1 MNVQVLRKVLSTS
14 RSARDAFSLAGRRT
28 AGVKWRVA
36 LTALPVPPAALVV
49 ARGNTWPPAPSPPP
63 ALATLTS
70 APERPAVYTSA
81 SFIVKLANGLSADE
95 QKAVIARNGGTETSS
110 VAALRLHTIATS
122 GDTLDA
128 TVESYQPDPQVAS
141 VEREKIRAAGAT
153 PSDPAYPDQWA
164 LPKIGWDSV
173 YGTVSPAGSATIAV
187 LDTGVDS
194 SQPDLAGRL
203 VPGYSAFT
211 GSDPN
216 SDPNGHGTW
225 LGSIA
230 AASTDNGQGI
240 AGVAYSGASIMPV
253 QVLDSTGAGQDGD
266 IISGVVWAADHNAN
280 VILMGFSN
288 PGFSQNLQD
297 AIEYAW
303 SKGAVLVAATGN
315 DGSAAAT
322 SPAGDAR
329 VMGVSATDSS
339 DSLWSGS
346 NYGANTFIAA
356 PGVDITADAVSSGT
370 TSISGTS
377 ASSAFVAGAAALL
390 QANDPSATNGA
401 IVGRL
406 ARNADPAGTQEG
418 TGNGR
423 VNLALA
429 IADTSTIEVI
439 PTGAPPAGE
448 GGPYVAGAKPTSS
461 TSVSC
466 SPSSVLAGVA
476 TTCTATVTGGAG
488 HTPTGTVAFTSSGS
502 GTFSGS
508 PCTLTTVNSTTA
520 TCLATYTPTN
530 AASTTHTITGTYSGE
545 GGSSG
550 YAGSSGT
557 FNVTVSKRSSSTSVS
572 CLSGTVLAGVGSTCT
587 ATVSDASG
595 AGASTPAG
603 TATFSPTG
611 NGSFSGTPCTLPG
624 SGSPSTCSLTST
636 PDAAA
641 NGTHNITASYG
652 GSAIHNSSGN
662 TASPFALN
670 ATRGTSTTV
679 ACSPST
685 VLAGVA
691 TICTATVTDTH
702 PAGTAS
708 APSGTVTFSTSS
720 TGTFSG
726 SPCTLTSATS
736 SSSTCSVSYTPTNAA
751 SATHTI
757 TGSYGGSSTHLASSG
772 TASVTVNKRDS
783 STTVSCASPAT
794 GGQPTTCTA
803 TVSDTSGTGASAPTG
818 TVIFASSGAGVF
830 GTTSCSLAGVTSS
843 SSNCSVTYT
852 PNTASAGTTQNI
864 TASYAG
870 STIHNGSDNTASPL
884 VLNVTRSTSTSIS
897 CSPAQ
902 VTQGASTSCTATVT
916 DTHPAGIASA
926 PTGTVTFSNPAG
938 GSFTPPSC
946 TLSSPAANS
955 GSCSVTYNA
964 TVGGSQTIKGT
975 YGMTATYSDS
985 SGTFVLDV
993 LATTGNFQA
1002 ALEGQSF
1009 GSSAWSATA
1018 VSGWAELQS
1027 IPMRVRLSGGPTSGP
1042 QTIDVTFDHAK
1053 TNGATV
1059 TAGLEDLFTFTTSS
1073 GVTFGTA
1080 PFLKINGTNDV
1091 WTYEFTVNITSST
1104 GTVNFFTRMRAGAHN
1119 FGRNSLALGCSPS
1132 LGNVQVSKPLVAAG
1146 SPHLKETKNATA
1158 TASPNGTVNYT
1169 ITYQNLSSTFAAT
1182 GVQITDTLPA
1192 DVVYNAGSCSGGCT
1206 FIDNQ
1211 TPGGGTLVW
1220 NIANVAPSAS
1230 GAFTFG
1236 GTLLSSASGTETN
1249 SVTILSAQDDADLS
1263 NNTATASTTVVNSD
1277 TTPPTVTIDS
1287 LTGSGGTDSSS
1298 PFAVLTNGGAT
1309 ITWHATENGSFTMR
1323 LAGP

>member
-1 MNVQVLRKVLSTS
+1 MNVQVIRKVLSTS

-28 AGVKWRVA
+28 AGVKWR
-36 LTALPVPPAALVV
+36 LALPAIAVLAAACVV
-49 ARGNTWPPAPSPPP
+49 ARGDNTPTAPSLTSAP
-63 ALATLTS
+63 ATLTS

-95 QKAVIARNGGTETSS
+95 QQAVIARNGGTETAS
-110 VAALRLHTIATS
+110 VAALRLHTIETS
-122 GDTLDA
+122 GGTLGQ
-128 TVESYQPDPQVAS
+128 TIQSYQSDSQVKS
-141 VEREKIRAAGAT
+141 VERDKIRSAGAA
-153 PSDPAYPDQWA
+153 PSDAAYPDQWA

-315 DGSAAAT
+315 DSSAAAT
-322 SPAGDAR
+322 YPAGDAK

-356 PGVDITADAVSSGT
+356 PGVDTTADAVSPGT
-370 TSISGTS
+370 TSIRGTS
-377 ASSAFVAGAAALL
+377 ASSACLACAAALL

-406 ARNADPAGTQEG
+406 ARNADPAGTQDE

-423 VNLALA
+423 LNLALA
-429 IADTSTIEVI
+429 IADTSTTEVI

-488 HTPTGTVAFTSSGS
+488 HTPTGTVAFTSNGS

-545 GGSSG
+545 GGNSG

-572 CLSGTVLAGVGSTCT
+572 CLPSTVLAGVGSTCT

-603 TATFSPTG
+603 TVTFSHTG
-611 NGSFSGTPCTLPG
+611 NGSFSSTTCTLASGSCSVTYTPTDSASATHNITAAYSGSTIHNISNNTASPFALTVNKRNTTTSVSCGSPVIAGQASTCTASLTDTSGTGASAPTGTVTFSTSSTGSFSGNPCTLSG
-624 SGSPSTCSLTST
+624 SGSTSTCSVSYT
-636 PDAAA
+636 PDVAA

-652 GSAIHNSSGN
+652 GSAIHNSSDN
-662 TASPFALN
+662 TASSFALN

-679 ACSPST
+679 TCSPST

-691 TICTATVTDTH
+691 TTCTATVTDTH

-720 TGTFSG
+720 TGSFSG

-736 SSSTCSVSYTPTNAA
+736 RSSTCSVSYTPTNAA

-757 TGSYGGSSTHLASSG
+757 TGNYGGSITHTSSSGTFAVTVNKRSTSTTVSCSPTTVLAGVATTCTASVSDTAGSGASTPTATVTFSTSGTGSFSGPPCPLASGSCSVTYTPPNAASTTHTITGSYGGSSTHLASSG
-772 TASVTVNKRDS
+772 AASVTVNKRDS

-794 GGQPTTCTA
+794 GGQPTTCPA

-818 TVIFASSGAGVF
+818 TVIFASSSAGVF
-830 GTTSCSLAGVTSS
+830 A
-843 SSNCSVTYT
+843 
-852 PNTASAGTTQNI
+852 
-864 TASYAG
+864 
-870 STIHNGSDNTASPL
+870 
-884 VLNVTRSTSTSIS
+884 
-897 CSPAQ
+897 
-902 VTQGASTSCTATVT
+902 
-916 DTHPAGIASA
+916 
-926 PTGTVTFSNPAG
+926 
-938 GSFTPPSC
+938 
-946 TLSSPAANS
+946 
-955 GSCSVTYNA
+955 
-964 TVGGSQTIKGT
+964 
-975 YGMTATYSDS
+975 
-985 SGTFVLDV
+985 
-993 LATTGNFQA
+993 
-1002 ALEGQSF
+1002 
-1009 GSSAWSATA
+1009 
-1018 VSGWAELQS
+1018 
-1027 IPMRVRLSGGPTSGP
+1027 
-1042 QTIDVTFDHAK
+1042 
-1053 TNGATV
+1053 
-1059 TAGLEDLFTFTTSS
+1059 
-1073 GVTFGTA
+1073 
-1080 PFLKINGTNDV
+1080 
-1091 WTYEFTVNITSST
+1091 
-1104 GTVNFFTRMRAGAHN
+1104 
-1119 FGRNSLALGCSPS
+1119 
-1132 LGNVQVSKPLVAAG
+1132 
-1146 SPHLKETKNATA
+1146 
-1158 TASPNGTVNYT
+1158 
-1169 ITYQNLSSTFAAT
+1169 
-1182 GVQITDTLPA
+1182 
-1192 DVVYNAGSCSGGCT
+1192 
-1206 FIDNQ
+1206 
-1211 TPGGGTLVW
+1211 
-1220 NIANVAPSAS
+1220 
-1230 GAFTFG
+1230 
-1236 GTLLSSASGTETN
+1236 
-1249 SVTILSAQDDADLS
+1249 
-1263 NNTATASTTVVNSD
+1263 
-1277 TTPPTVTIDS
+1277 
-1287 LTGSGGTDSSS
+1287 
-1298 PFAVLTNGGAT
+1298 
-1309 ITWHATENGSFTMR
+1309 
-1323 LAGP
+1323 

>member
-1 MNVQVLRKVLSTS
+1 MNVQVIRKVLSTS

-28 AGVKWRVA
+28 AGVKWR
-36 LTALPVPPAALVV
+36 LALPAIAVLAAACVV
-49 ARGNTWPPAPSPPP
+49 ARGDNTPTAPSLTSAP
-63 ALATLTS
+63 ATLTS

-95 QKAVIARNGGTETSS
+95 QQAVIARNGGTETAS
-110 VAALRLHTIATS
+110 VAALRLHTIETS
-122 GDTLDA
+122 GGTLGQ
-128 TVESYQPDPQVAS
+128 TIQSYQSDSQVKS
-141 VEREKIRAAGAT
+141 VERDKIRSAGAA
-153 PSDPAYPDQWA
+153 PSDAAYPDQWA

-315 DGSAAAT
+315 DSSAAAT
-322 SPAGDAR
+322 YPAGDAK

-370 TSISGTS
+370 TSIRGTS
-377 ASSAFVAGAAALL
+377 ASSACLACAAALL

-406 ARNADPAGTQEG
+406 ARNADPAGTQDE

-423 VNLALA
+423 LNLALA
-429 IADTSTIEVI
+429 IADTSTTEVI

-545 GGSSG
+545 GGNSG

-572 CLSGTVLAGVGSTCT
+572 CLPSTVLAGVGSTCT

-603 TATFSPTG
+603 TVTFSHTG
-611 NGSFSGTPCTLPG
+611 NGSFSSTTCTLA
-624 SGSPSTCSLTST
+624 SGSCSVTYT
-636 PDAAA
+636 PTDSASA
-641 NGTHNITASYG
+641 THNITAAYG
-652 GSAIHNSSGN
+652 GSTIHNISNN
-662 TASPFALN
+662 TASRFALN

-736 SSSTCSVSYTPTNAA
+736 SSSTCSVSYTPTNVA

-757 TGSYGGSSTHLASSG
+757 TGNYGGSITHTSSSG
-772 TASVTVNKRDS
+772 TFAVTVNKRS
-783 STTVSCASPAT
+783 TSTTVSCSPTTVLA
-794 GGQPTTCTA
+794 GVATTCTA
-803 TVSDTSGTGASAPTG
+803 SVSDTAGSGASTPTG

-946 TLSSPAANS
+946 TLSSPTANS
-955 GSCSVTYNA
+955 SSCSVTYKG

-975 YGMTATYSDS
+975 YGTTATYSDS

-1002 ALEGQSF
+1002 TLEGQSF

-1119 FGRNSLALGCSPS
+1119 FGGNSLALGGSPS

-1146 SPHLKETKNATA
+1146 SPNLKVTKSATA

-1182 GVQITDTLPA
+1182 GVQITDTFPA

-1206 FIDNQ
+1206 FLDNQ

-1236 GTLLSSASGTETN
+1236 GTLLSSASGTDTN
-1249 SVTILSAQDDADLS
+1249 GPTALSPQDDADLS

-1309 ITWHATENGSFTMR
+1309 ITWHATENGSFTVR
-1323 LAGP
+1323 LAGTNL